1 MTSSIPDKY
10 LNTNVQAMLI
20 GGVLKEE
27 SPVQEKNYVLQLNK
41 LFSFLRKSYRL
52 EVTITKEDSQGE
64 IK

>member
-41 LFSFLRKSYRL
+41 LFSILRKSYRL

>member
-1 MTSSIPDKY
+1 MTSSIPDTY